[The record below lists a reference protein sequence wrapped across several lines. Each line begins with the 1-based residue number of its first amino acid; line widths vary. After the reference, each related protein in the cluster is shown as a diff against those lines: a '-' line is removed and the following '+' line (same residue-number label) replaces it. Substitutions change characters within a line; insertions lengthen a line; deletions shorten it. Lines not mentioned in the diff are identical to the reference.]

1 FGSEA
6 ADLGNDSGRGD
17 GDGARADA
25 GARGMA
31 EDACRADDLVVI
43 EERLAHPHE
52 DRASHR
58 PVRLAAH
65 REHLPDDLG
74 GVEVAAEAELT
85 GGAESAGERA
95 ARLGRDADDVLLLLA
110 CVRAHVRAWG
120 LAGDGDADGL
130 DSRAVPQLEEVL
142 EKAVRSPLARRDA
155 QRLGGGLQL
164 DAFDQLA
171 ADSTH
176 GAEVVL
182 ASLHG
187 GGEQL
192 AADLLRDVGTEE
204 RGGVL
209 GQYSSAV
216 ANACRV
222 TGPRTV
228 S

>member
-1 FGSEA
+1 
-6 ADLGNDSGRGD
+6 
-17 GDGARADA
+17 
-25 GARGMA
+25 MA
-31 EDACRADDLVVI
+31 QDACRADDLVVI

-164 DAFDQLA
+164 DALDQLA
-171 ADSTH
+171 PDSTH
-176 GAEVVL
+176 GAEVAL
-182 ASLHG
+182 PALDCRS
-187 GGEQL
+187 EQL
-192 AADLLRDVGTEE
+192 AADLLGDAGPEE
-204 RGGVL
+204 GRGLL
-209 GQYSSAV
+209 GQHSRAV
-216 ANACRV
+216 ADRCRLAG
-222 TGPRTV
+222 TRTV
-228 S
+228 N